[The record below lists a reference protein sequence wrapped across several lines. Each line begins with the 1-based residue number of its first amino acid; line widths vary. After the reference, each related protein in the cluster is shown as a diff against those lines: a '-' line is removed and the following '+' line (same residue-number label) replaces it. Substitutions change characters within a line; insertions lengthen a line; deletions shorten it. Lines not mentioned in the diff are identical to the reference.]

1 MSEKLTVAV
10 IGRGGFAQHFV
21 PLFKLHPY
29 VEKVYCCDIVK
40 ERAEKYSEKFEVEI
54 IESFEDVIARNDI
67 NTVAI
72 FTQRHIHG
80 DLASRALRAGKNVY
94 SAVPMAIS
102 VEDCKK
108 IIDAV
113 KDTGNVY
120 MMGETCV
127 YYPSSMYCREEN
139 KKGTFGKFVYA
150 ESQYF
155 HDLSH
160 FPAQYVD
167 DRYNS
172 AGSPPFFYPTHS
184 TAMVLHAAET
194 RAVKVTAFGYTDTE
208 ENTPFAVG
216 ENRWDNTFSDEFAL
230 MQLENGGVAR
240 VSECRRIGYKAPS
253 SCVSGFY
260 GTEGSYQFS
269 NAQHIK
275 ATLRPGGVNL
285 EEVSDYVNPE
295 AMTAAK
301 NDENFKEKV
310 ANHGWQWNDVSPV
323 QRKRWEL
330 LPDSYKENGKING
343 HMASHQLLIDDFCT
357 AAYEKR
363 LPYVNA
369 WRAARFTIPGLIAH
383 ESAKL
388 GGVPLDIPDFGDAP
402 WEETPFEK

>member
-10 IGRGGFAQHFV
+10 IGCGGFAQNFV

-54 IESFEDVIARNDI
+54 IESFEDVIAHNDI

-113 KDTGNVY
+113 VESGKIY

-127 YYPSSMYCREEN
+127 YYPSSMYCREAN
-139 KKGTFGKFVYA
+139 KKGEFGNFVYG

-194 RAVKVTAFGYTDTE
+194 KVLKVTGVGYRDKE

-216 ENRWDNTFSDEFAL
+216 ENRWDNLFSDEFAL

-240 VSECRRIGYKAPS
+240 VAECRRIGYKAPS
-253 SCVSGFY
+253 SYVSGFY
-260 GTEGSYQFS
+260 GTLGSYQLS

-295 AMTAAK
+295 AMTQAK

-310 ANHGWQWNDVSPV
+310 ANHGWQWSDVSPV
-323 QRKRWEL
+323 QRKRWER
-330 LPDSYKENGKING
+330 LPDSYKENAKING
-343 HMASHQLLIDDFCT
+343 HMASHQFLIDDFCT
-357 AAYEKR
+357 AVYENTQ
-363 LPYVNA
+363 PYVNA
-369 WRAARFTIPGLIAH
+369 WRAARYTIPGLIAH
-383 ESAKL
+383 ESAVK
-388 GGVPLDIPDFGDAP
+388 GGVLMDVPDFGDC
-402 WEETPFEK
+402 PFPSKDFE